1 MKRFVVGISG
11 ASGMPLA
18 VTLLRGLRAAARA
31 LPGQPDLPGRPDLP
45 GESDL
50 SGGVQVHL
58 VVSDAARQVLA
69 LESDLRAEDLLA
81 LADVVHD
88 ARDFGAPPSSGSWPH
103 DGMVVC
109 PCSMSTLA
117 AIAHGTGS
125 NLLHRAADVTL
136 KERRPLVLVVRETP
150 LSRVHLRN
158 MLAAAEAGAVIMPP
172 CPGFYARP
180 ARVQDILD
188 HLAGRI
194 LDQIGVPN
202 ALAARWGEAAERE

>member
-1 MKRFVVGISG
+1 MKRVVVGISG

-18 VTLLRGLRAAARA
+18 VTLLRGLRAAAPG
-31 LPGQPDLPGRPDLP
+31 LPGGM
-45 GESDL
+45 
-50 SGGVQVHL
+50 QVHL
-58 VVSDAARQVLA
+58 VVSDAARQVLPQ
-69 LESDLRAEDLLA
+69 ESDLRPEDLPA
-81 LADVVHD
+81 LVHTVHD
-88 ARDFGAPPSSGSWPH
+88 VHDFGAPPSSGSWPH

-117 AIAHGTGS
+117 AIAHGVGS

-150 LSRVHLRN
+150 VSRVHLRN

-172 CPGFYARP
+172 CPGFYTRP
-180 ARVQDILD
+180 AGMQDMLD

-202 ALAARWGEAAERE
+202 TLAARWGETAGGQ

>member
-18 VTLLRGLRAAARA
+18 VTLLRGLRAAART
-31 LPGQPDLPGRPDLP
+31 LPGQPDLAGQ
-45 GESDL
+45 SAL
-50 SGGVQVHL
+50 SGGVQTHL

-180 ARVQDILD
+180 ASVQDILD

>member
-18 VTLLRGLRAAARA
+18 VTLLRGLRNAAPA
-31 LPGQPDLPGRPDLP
+31 LP
-45 GESDL
+45 
-50 SGGVQVHL
+50 GGVQVHL

-81 LADVVHD
+81 LANVVHD

-150 LSRVHLRN
+150 VSRVHLRN

-180 ARVQDILD
+180 ASVQDILD

-202 ALAARWGEAAERE
+202 TLAARWGEAADTE

>member
-18 VTLLRGLRAAARA
+18 VTLLRGLRDAAGAV
-31 LPGQPDLPGRPDLP
+31 P
-45 GESDL
+45 
-50 SGGVQVHL
+50 GGVRTHL
-58 VVSDAARQVLA
+58 VVSDAARQVLELEAGMTVDA
-69 LESDLRAEDLLA
+69 LRELA
-81 LADVVHD
+81 HVTHD
-88 ARDFGAPPSSGSWPH
+88 AHDFGAPPSSGSWPH

-158 MLAAAEAGAVIMPP
+158 MLAAAEAGATVMPP

-180 ARVQDILD
+180 GGVQDILD

-194 LDQIGVPN
+194 LDQLGVPN
-202 ALAARWGEAAERE
+202 ALAARWGEAADQE

>member
-18 VTLLRGLRAAARA
+18 VTLLRGLRDAART
-31 LPGQPDLPGRPDLP
+31 LPGQPELAGQ
-45 GESDL
+45 SDL
-50 SGGVQVHL
+50 SDGLQVHL

-69 LESDLRAEDLLA
+69 LESDLREEDLLA

-150 LSRVHLRN
+150 VSRVHLRN

-180 ARVQDILD
+180 ASVQDILD

-194 LDQIGVPN
+194 LDQIGVAN
-202 ALAARWGEAAERE
+202 ALAARWGEAADTE